1 MRSICRHCEKVVTS
15 SKKRLIVPA
24 TQSTEAEQVELIS
37 CDQCN
42 EIVGLPG
49 GQKPPRAALYRFKNS
64 VHQNDDEKHFAPY
77 KGHQFVISHYL
88 EEDETG
94 RHAFLL
100 CVDNPAIIV
109 KGAIHTWDLEK
120 IL

>member
-1 MRSICRHCEKVVTS
+1 MRSVCRHCEKVVTS
-15 SKKRLIVPA
+15 ERRNLIVPA
-24 TQSTEAEQVELIS
+24 TRLTPAEKMQLIFCTE
-37 CDQCN
+37 CN

-49 GQKPPRAALYRFKNS
+49 GQRPPRAPLYRFR
-64 VHQNDDEKHFAPY
+64 DETHTQSGAEHFAAY

-88 EEDETG
+88 EEDESG

-100 CVDNPAIIV
+100 CADDPSVIV
-109 KGAIHTWDLEK
+109 QGAIHTWDLEK